1 MKTSFIK
8 SCFFLTFL
16 LLNGCILTGNR
27 PPHSKPKVINDYPT
41 QTRVEFVLQCIEKE
55 GGLRYETLYP
65 CICSIDKIASQMT
78 HDEYDQ
84 ALTFTFMRRTPGE
97 NGSIF
102 RDPPRAKQLRKKL
115 KDAKK
120 FADNRCFVRP

>member
-1 MKTSFIK
+1 MKTSIFK
-8 SCFFLTFL
+8 SCFFLIFL

-27 PPHSKPKVINDYPT
+27 PPQSKPQAINDFPT
-41 QTRVEFVLQCIEKE
+41 QTRVEFVLQCIEQE

-78 HDEYDQ
+78 YEEYDQ

-97 NGSIF
+97 NGGIF
-102 RDPPRAKQLRKKL
+102 RDPENAKKLRKKL
-115 KDAKK
+115 KDAKT
-120 FADNRCFVRP
+120 FAENRCFVRM

>member
-1 MKTSFIK
+1 MKKSFLK
-8 SCFFLTFL
+8 YSFFLIFL

-27 PPHSKPKVINDYPT
+27 SPQSKPQVINDYPT

-65 CICSIDKIASQMT
+65 CVCSIDKIATQMS

-97 NGSIF
+97 NGGVF
-102 RDPPRAKQLRKKL
+102 RDPANAKKLRKKL

-120 FADNRCFVRP
+120 FANNRCFVRP

>member
-1 MKTSFIK
+1 
-8 SCFFLTFL
+8 
-16 LLNGCILTGNR
+16 
-27 PPHSKPKVINDYPT
+27 
-41 QTRVEFVLQCIEKE
+41 
-55 GGLRYETLYP
+55 
-65 CICSIDKIASQMT
+65 MT

-120 FADNRCFVRP
+120 FANNRCFVRL